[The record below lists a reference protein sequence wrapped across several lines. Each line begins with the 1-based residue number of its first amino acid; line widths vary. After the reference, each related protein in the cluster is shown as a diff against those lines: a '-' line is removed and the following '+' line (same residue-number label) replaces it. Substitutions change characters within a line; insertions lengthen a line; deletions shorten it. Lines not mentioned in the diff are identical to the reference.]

1 MERTLIR
8 NLSDHL
14 GNNLLHILCR
24 HGHVTVLPWLAHT
37 LGPEL
42 DSALSDENKQGLT
55 PINLAIKVT
64 QVLEK
69 YRVNHLYCP
78 QFTPQFLCLCILL
91 TKYFLIVVK
100 IFFQISISHS
110 SSQHVLECQFYNRQC
125 QTDDGKY
132 FFTHLRL
139 VHQ

>member
-64 QVLEK
+64 QVHEK
-69 YRVNHLYCP
+69 YRVNHKYCP
-78 QFTPQFLCLCILL
+78 QLCSTL
-91 TKYFLIVVK
+91 
-100 IFFQISISHS
+100 
-110 SSQHVLECQFYNRQC
+110 
-125 QTDDGKY
+125 
-132 FFTHLRL
+132 
-139 VHQ
+139 